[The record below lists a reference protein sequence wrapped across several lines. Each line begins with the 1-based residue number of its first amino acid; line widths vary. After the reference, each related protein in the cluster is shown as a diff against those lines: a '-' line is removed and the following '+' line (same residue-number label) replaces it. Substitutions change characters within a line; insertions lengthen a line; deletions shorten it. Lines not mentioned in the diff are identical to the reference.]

1 MNCFKKQKHIRTCVG
16 CSAFITLTRKELT
29 WPAGLIHPDI
39 SDAELR
45 KRGLFGKCALGVPQ
59 KWLDWGIAIPLKPC
73 QKNILSP
80 MYRNTLYKN
89 KYINTN
95 LLMNE
100 RMKIYSIKQ
109 YIHNLKI
116 WFKNLDCRIKFEFE
130 MLFMLFILVI
140 IPGIIALYM
149 AYTMFYK

>member
-89 KYINTN
+89 EYINTN

-100 RMKIYSIKQ
+100 RIKIHSIKQ

-116 WFKNLDCRIKFEFE
+116 WWKK
-130 MLFMLFILVI
+130 
-140 IPGIIALYM
+140 Y
-149 AYTMFYK
+149 

>member
-1 MNCFKKQKHIRTCVG
+1 
-16 CSAFITLTRKELT
+16 
-29 WPAGLIHPDI
+29 
-39 SDAELR
+39 
-45 KRGLFGKCALGVPQ
+45 
-59 KWLDWGIAIPLKPC
+59 
-73 QKNILSP
+73 

-149 AYTMFYK
+149 EYTMFYK